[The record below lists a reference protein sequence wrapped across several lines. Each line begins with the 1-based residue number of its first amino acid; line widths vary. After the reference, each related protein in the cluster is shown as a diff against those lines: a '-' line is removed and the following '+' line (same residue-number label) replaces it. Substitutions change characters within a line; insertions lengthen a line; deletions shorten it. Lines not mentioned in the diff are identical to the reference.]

1 MPCLPRLWL
10 SKSWKYWKMIFKWL
24 EILGNHKM
32 AEVNSLKQLM
42 SRNRI
47 LKHLRNIIS
56 QISWIFLINRIIVV
70 SNSRRPFRTQ
80 TPKTKLFVK
89 IVNPFSTNA
98 PLLYSL
104 KTSENFQFS
113 DVFRGYRSGTLIEN
127 GLMGIFRENT

>member
-1 MPCLPRLWL
+1 
-10 SKSWKYWKMIFKWL
+10 MIFKWL

-113 DVFRGYRSGTLIEN
+113 DVFRGYRSGTLVEN